1 MSGPPEP
8 RVRTVAGNVH
18 EVNMRDKTL
27 IADALYEF
35 DHGELELKRDCYTR
49 PYNVLTRWK

>member
-1 MSGPPEP
+1 M
-8 RVRTVAGNVH
+8 RTVAGNVH